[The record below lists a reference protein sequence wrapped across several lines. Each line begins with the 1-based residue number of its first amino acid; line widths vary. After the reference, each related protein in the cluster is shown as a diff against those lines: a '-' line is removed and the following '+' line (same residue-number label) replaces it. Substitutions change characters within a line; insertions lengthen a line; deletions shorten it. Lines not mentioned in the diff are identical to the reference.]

1 MSRHNL
7 CLILLLFPLFA
18 YSQCKAIIDDIKK
31 IEDESVRIEKLTSH
45 IPIFE
50 SNCEFSCLAR
60 AMQILSIHFHKH
72 SKFDIATIHAKQAF
86 DVRKFLNEKSG
97 MIASILMLYYNYI
110 EVGKI
115 DSAFYY
121 LDQIPLIDDNDEGMI
136 NYFEEKAGAK

>member
-18 YSQCKAIIDDIKK
+18 YSQCKAITANLVAPREKK

-110 EVGKI
+110 
-115 DSAFYY
+115 
-121 LDQIPLIDDNDEGMI
+121 
-136 NYFEEKAGAK
+136 